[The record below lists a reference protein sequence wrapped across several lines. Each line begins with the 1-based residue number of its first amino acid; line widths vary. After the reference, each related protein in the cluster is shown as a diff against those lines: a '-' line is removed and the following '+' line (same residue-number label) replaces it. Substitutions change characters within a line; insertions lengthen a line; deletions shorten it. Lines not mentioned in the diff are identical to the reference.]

1 MSRGGGGDAIRAE
14 ASAQLIDL
22 SLSVSA
28 PLVPSFAPTLVA
40 YQMDVTVLASEVML
54 TPTALEPSASIR
66 VNGEAVTSGAPSS
79 AMALDLG
86 NNAIV
91 IDVTVGAESMRYEV
105 VITRA
110 AHVLAQV
117 QYGKASNTDAD
128 DWFGCS
134 VSVSGDTLAVGAY
147 GEASNATSAN
157 GNQAD
162 NSAHDSGAVYVFRRT
177 GDVWAQEAYLKAS
190 NTDAGDAF
198 GESVSV
204 SGDTLAVGAYGE
216 ASNATSAN
224 GNQADNSASENGAVY
239 VFRRS
244 GGGWA
249 QEAYLK
255 ASNTDAGDML
265 FGGSVSVSGDTLAVG
280 APGEASNATPAN
292 GNPADNSAHDSGA
305 VYVFRRSGGGWAQEA
320 YLKASNTDEGD
331 IFGGSVSVSGDTLAV
346 GAPYEDSNA
355 TAANGN
361 QADNSAHDSGAV
373 YVFRRSGGG
382 WAQEAYLKASNTDA
396 GDMFGKS
403 VSVSGDTL
411 AVGAYGE
418 ASNATSA
425 NGNQADNSA
434 SESGAVY
441 VFRRSG
447 SGWAQEAYLKAS
459 NTDADDIF
467 GRSVSVSGDTL
478 AVGAA
483 GEASNATTA
492 NGNQVDNSAGFS
504 GAVYVFRRSGS
515 GWAQEAYLKASNPDE
530 GDIFGGS
537 LSVSGDT
544 LAVGAPEE
552 ASNATSAN
560 GNQADNSAGFSGAV
574 YVFRRSGGGWAQEA
588 YLKASNT
595 DAGDRFGWSVSVSGD
610 TLAVGASGEAS
621 NATSA
626 NGNQADNS
634 ARDSGAVYVF
644 RRSGSGWAQEAYL
657 KASNAE
663 ALDNY
668 FGFSVS
674 VSGDTLAVGAYGEA
688 SNATTADGNQADNS
702 ATWSGAVYVFRRSGG
717 GWAQEAYLKASN
729 PDAFDRFGASV
740 SVSGDTLAV
749 GAPGEGSNAT
759 KANGNPA
766 DNSARGSGAVYL
778 FQ

>member
-1 MSRGGGGDAIRAE
+1 M
-14 ASAQLIDL
+14 
-22 SLSVSA
+22 
-28 PLVPSFAPTLVA
+28 
-40 YQMDVTVLASEVML
+40 
-54 TPTALEPSASIR
+54 
-66 VNGEAVTSGAPSS
+66 
-79 AMALDLG
+79 
-86 NNAIV
+86 
-91 IDVTVGAESMRYEV
+91 
-105 VITRA
+105 
-110 AHVLAQV
+110 
-117 QYGKASNTDAD
+117 
-128 DWFGCS
+128 
-134 VSVSGDTLAVGAY
+134 SVSGDTLAVGALFE
-147 GEASNATSAN
+147 GSNATSVN

-162 NSAHDSGAVYVFRRT
+162 NSATLSGAVYVFRRT
-177 GDVWAQEAYLKAS
+177 GSVWAQEAYLKAS
-190 NTDAGDAF
+190 NTDANDYF
-198 GESVSV
+198 GWSVSV
-204 SGDTLAVGAYGE
+204 SGDTLAVGAYLE
-216 ASNATSAN
+216 DSN
-224 GNQADNSASENGAVY
+224 GNSQADNSASG
-239 VFRRS
+239 
-244 GGGWA
+244 
-249 QEAYLK
+249 
-255 ASNTDAGDML
+255 
-265 FGGSVSVSGDTLAVG
+265 
-280 APGEASNATPAN
+280 
-292 GNPADNSAHDSGA
+292 SGA
-305 VYVFRRSGGGWAQEA
+305 VYVFHRTGR
-320 YLKASNTDEGD
+320 
-331 IFGGSVSVSGDTLAV
+331 
-346 GAPYEDSNA
+346 
-355 TAANGN
+355 
-361 QADNSAHDSGAV
+361 
-373 YVFRRSGGG
+373 G